1 VSVWW
6 RLRQWVYARPPVA
19 VAGTVLALL
28 IAGFAGWQSA
38 HWLAADG
45 AVQAVDTTVYE
56 VKGASTVRLRGR
68 RVVDHSMGRTRTVT
82 LPSRS
87 RTVVVVKGVTQIV
100 PTATT
105 LNRRVVVESRPLIIK
120 TVTKTHLRTVVAT
133 RSVTQPGGTVTVTQT
148 QREPAQTE
156 FVTQVPPG
164 HARPTETVTVT
175 VTQAAVT
182 VTVTTS
188 RGH

>member
-19 VAGTVLALL
+19 VTGTVLALL
-28 IAGFAGWQSA
+28 IAGLAGWQSA
-38 HWLAADG
+38 HWLAAGG
-45 AVQAVDTTVYE
+45 AAQAADTTVYE
-56 VKGASTVRLRGR
+56 VKAASTVRVEGR
-68 RVVDHSMGRTRTVT
+68 RLVGRTRTVT
-82 LPSRS
+82 LPGLT
-87 RTVVVVKGVTQIV
+87 RTVVVVKGVTRIV
-100 PTATT
+100 RTATV
-105 LNRRVVVESRPLIIK
+105 LNRGAVVKSRLPISK
-120 TVTKTHLRTVVAT
+120 TVTRTNLRTVVAT
-133 RSVTQPGGTVTVTQT
+133 RSVTQPGRTMTLTKT

-156 FVTQVPPG
+156 VVTQLVPPG

-188 RGH
+188 KGH